1 MGGRGMRQYGKV
13 IWPGVNAVH
22 QRHVAKVGRNDPCP
36 CGSNKKY
43 KDCHEKAGAAFLEK
57 VAREQDRVKRAE
69 ARAEAGKPPTPWYKR
84 ILGRS

>member
-13 IWPGVNAVH
+13 IWPGVSSVH

-43 KDCHEKAGAAFLEK
+43 KDCHEKAGATFLEK
-57 VAREQDRVKRAE
+57 VAREQDRVKREE
-69 ARAEAGKPPTPWYKR
+69 ARALAGKPSAPWYKR
-84 ILGRS
+84 LLGRS